1 MVLILLATTWLA
13 ISGFV
18 VPGVDGSAPNE
29 PWTNWLTNFGHGMLN
44 IHAI

>member
-1 MVLILLATTWLA
+1 MVLILLATTWS
-13 ISGFV
+13 ISGLV